1 MAQAEI
7 TKPDMT
13 ELEIYDYARRLFD
26 AHGTKAIAEAAQKA
40 SGFEEKGA
48 RADAETWRRI
58 EAALKLMRGPAAS

>member
-1 MAQAEI
+1 MAQAEM
-7 TKPDMT
+7 TEPKMT

-40 SGFEEKGA
+40 SALEERGD
-48 RADAETWRRI
+48 REEAETWRHI